1 MERHELRPHERTAVP
16 SAWKTRTLPARRAS
30 VTLDRVFSQEDMDRI
45 HRGVVPE
52 TMDDKWF
59 IYWTEG
65 ALYFHRSWT
74 GFCIYVVHFAAEG
87 DVWRM
92 LLADVNRDPR
102 QYEETDTDRDARLI
116 ASLIDVL
123 LLHRHVAF
131 PPAGSPRAS
140 ALANWGVVGRAMMGR
155 HPGDGTS

>member
-1 MERHELRPHERTAVP
+1 
-16 SAWKTRTLPARRAS
+16 
-30 VTLDRVFSQEDMDRI
+30 MDRI
-45 HRGVVPE
+45 HWGVVPE
-52 TMDDKWF
+52 TMEDKWF

-131 PPAGSPRAS
+131 PHAGSPRAS